1 MSSESRLRQALRFA
15 RDTDAGATAH
25 FFAGKCDSS
34 AWIATHGQ
42 KMTKALSQ
50 IDVPGSTPISI
61 VPSLPRMPSLEFS
74 TRGVLALF
82 EQGGEYSTGAIMAET
97 ANDGANT

>member
-61 VPSLPRMPSLEFS
+61 VPSLEFS